1 MMFVRRKKR
10 MVMMAVKWIRIRCL
24 CVCVYLLIFLCVFK
38 KKGTL
43 VCYKDIGRGGVRVGY
58 IDYYTLYIRIYIYIY
73 MT

>member
-1 MMFVRRKKR
+1 VFV
-10 MVMMAVKWIRIRCL
+10 
-24 CVCVYLLIFLCVFK
+24 CVCVFINFFVRIQK

-73 MT
+73 DIKISLAYLICLYVYMCI